1 MINERADTF
10 AASAGTFQ
18 ERFNRISCVRQNNV
32 SPQQI
37 TIKRKS
43 LLNQP
48 IDANTVV
55 NVYNGSIYDNY
66 DRLISNVQKISE

>member
-1 MINERADTF
+1 MINERADTL
-10 AASAGTFQ
+10 AHRHFQ

-55 NVYNGSIYDNY
+55 NVYNGYL
-66 DRLISNVQKISE
+66 R